1 MYGIIFFMKKIIY
14 IYNIYAHIMLCINAY
29 TKAWVS
35 FWEGSLRV
43 TEREGQQGKGRCY
56 CVTYIF
62 LYYLNLF

>member
-29 TKAWVS
+29 TEAWVS

-43 TEREGQQGKGRCY
+43 TEKDSRERVV
-56 CVTYIF
+56 VTV
-62 LYYLNLF
+62 